1 MSLDKNDLKAI
12 ADLMEQKSPINNRL
26 DKMDS
31 RLDAMDSRLDA
42 MDSRLDAMD
51 SRLDAM
57 DSRLDAMDSRFDRIE
72 NRLDKVESN
81 VSSLRAGQ
89 IEIRKDL
96 KALDD
101 KVSETYQLALDA
113 WGKSTEN
120 RTWLEKSQ
128 YSV

>member
-1 MSLDKNDLKAI
+1 MSLDKNDIKAI
-12 ADLMEQKSPINNRL
+12 ADLMDLKLAPINSRL
-26 DKMDS
+26 DNMDS
-31 RLDAMDSRLDA
+31 RLDAMESRI
-42 MDSRLDAMD
+42 S
-51 SRLDAM
+51 
-57 DSRLDAMDSRFDRIE
+57 RIE
-72 NRLDKVESN
+72 NRLDKVESD
-81 VSSLRAGQ
+81 VLSLRAGQ

>member
-12 ADLMEQKSPINNRL
+12 ADLMEQKLSPINNRL
-26 DKMDS
+26 DK
-31 RLDAMDSRLDA
+31 
-42 MDSRLDAMD
+42 MD

>member
-12 ADLMEQKSPINNRL
+12 ADLMEQKLSPINNRL
-26 DKMDS
+26 DK
-31 RLDAMDSRLDA
+31 